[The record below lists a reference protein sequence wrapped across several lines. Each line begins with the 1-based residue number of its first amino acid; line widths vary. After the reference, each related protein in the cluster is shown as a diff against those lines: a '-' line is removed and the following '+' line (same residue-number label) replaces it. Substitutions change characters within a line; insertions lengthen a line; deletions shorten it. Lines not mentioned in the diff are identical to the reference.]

1 MSVQKYYGRFGGQFV
16 PETLVPALQ
25 ELERGFE
32 KAIKN
37 KEFQHRLRELLHDY
51 SGRPTPLF
59 HAERFSQQFDN
70 LHIFLKR
77 EDLNHTGSHKIDNTL
92 GQALL
97 AQQLGKKR
105 VIAETGAGQHGVAT
119 ATACAL
125 IGMPCEIYMGSKDM
139 QRQAYNVERMEALGA
154 TVHPVAYGSK
164 TLKEAV
170 NEALKEYEARFQ
182 DTHYLLGSVVGP
194 HPFPSIVA
202 HFQSVIGKEAQE
214 QFFEK
219 RGNNPDYAIACVGGG
234 SNAMGLFSGF
244 VETQTQLIGVE
255 AGGKGNTLGKNA
267 ASISHGKQGVLHGMK
282 SYFVQ
287 DRNGQMVETHSIAA
301 GLDYPGI
308 GPAHALLYEN
318 KRARYDTVTDQEA
331 VAAFF
336 SLSKTEGI
344 IPALESSH
352 ALAYCTHLDRK
363 VAGEKN
369 VLICLS
375 GRGDKDVDQIKQ
387 I

>member
-1 MSVQKYYGRFGGQFV
+1 MKIQRNYGTFGGQFV
-16 PETLVPALQ
+16 PETLVPALE
-25 ELERGFE
+25 ELEQGFK
-32 KAIKN
+32 KAIKDTF
-37 KEFQHRLRELLHDY
+37 FQRRLEELLQNY

-59 HAERFSQQFDN
+59 HAKRFSEQFN
-70 LHIFLKR
+70 HLHVFLKR
-77 EDLNHTGSHKIDNTL
+77 EDLNHTGSHKINNTL

-97 AQQLGKKR
+97 AQQLGKTR

-125 IGMPCEIYMGSKDM
+125 IGIPCEIYMGTKDM

-154 TVHPVAYGSK
+154 TVQPVRYGSA

-202 HFQSVIGKEAQE
+202 HFQSVIGREAQG
-214 QFFEK
+214 QFFNK
-219 RGNNPDYAIACVGGG
+219 TGKNPDYAIACVGGG
-234 SNAMGLFSGF
+234 SNASGLFSGF
-244 VETQTQLIGVE
+244 VETNTQLIGVE
-255 AGGKGNTLGKNA
+255 AGGKGKEVGKNA
-267 ASISHGKQGVLHGMK
+267 ASISHGNEGVLHGMK

-287 DRNGQMVETHSIAA
+287 DHIGQMVETHSIAA

-308 GPAHALLYEN
+308 GPVHAFLHET
-318 KRARYDTVTDQEA
+318 KRARYDTVTDKEA
-331 VAAFF
+331 VNAFF
-336 SLSKTEGI
+336 SLSTREGI

-352 ALAYCTHLDRK
+352 ALAYCSKLDRQVSGK
-363 VAGEKN
+363 KN

-375 GRGDKDVDQIKQ
+375 GRGDKDVDHIKQ
-387 I
+387 V